1 MLLCSATF
9 KAIKHMAP
17 ELGEVTQNGVHVDRL
32 KRPIWGWLW
41 RWAQRIH
48 KYGFLPDLGRYHTDG
63 PDPGPDPMVQTRVHI
78 LPTACA
84 RTFQYDLVT
93 QFLTSPFS
101 SFPCSV
107 FGWRDSKG
115 ALQQEAVLLDMG
127 QYMFHRGAGQRTL
140 PIVLTKEQYGES
152 RVNKQQQGGG
162 GASGEEMEDKSTERS
177 AISLTR
183 QPSLARSRLIR
194 VYQVLSPGQAGR
206 AHVFGSALAL
216 NTKEW
221 AQIDCPYFDAPGKS
235 IV

>member
-1 MLLCSATF
+1 
-9 KAIKHMAP
+9 
-17 ELGEVTQNGVHVDRL
+17 
-32 KRPIWGWLW
+32 
-41 RWAQRIH
+41 
-48 KYGFLPDLGRYHTDG
+48 
-63 PDPGPDPMVQTRVHI
+63 
-78 LPTACA
+78 
-84 RTFQYDLVT
+84 
-93 QFLTSPFS
+93 
-101 SFPCSV
+101 
-107 FGWRDSKG
+107 
-115 ALQQEAVLLDMG
+115 MG

-235 IV
+235 IATMRQAAPFLPMTDNTTAG